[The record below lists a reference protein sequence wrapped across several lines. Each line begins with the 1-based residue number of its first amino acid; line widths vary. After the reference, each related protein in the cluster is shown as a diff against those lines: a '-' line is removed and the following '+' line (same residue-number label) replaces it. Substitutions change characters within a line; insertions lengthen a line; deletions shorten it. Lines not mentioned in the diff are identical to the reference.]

1 MTTSPHNPHT
11 RRIRR
16 GPSVLLLLGTLA
28 CALIV
33 ALPGGHATSSRSSRE
48 ALRAGA
54 TDSDEL
60 DGRDPRLMDS
70 KRPKVEASFP
80 AESYGPGSKARLVF
94 VSSAKGVTLQ
104 FFRAGTEAKRI
115 TASDVMLGSSVSPP
129 SRLGKVWPRR
139 TVPVRIGNWS
149 SGLYFARL
157 TASGGR
163 VGFAPYELPGSEAL
177 GMHVG
182 ELPAERAHTVAERI
196 GEDVEGAQDAEGVA
210 VGVEEGAAGVT
221 GDARG
226 DGVHALGPAAV
237 GAALADTELRAQR

>member
-28 CALIV
+28 CALVV
-33 ALPGGHATSSRSSRE
+33 ALPGGHATSSRSSQE

-94 VSSAKGVTLQ
+94 VSSAKAEPARECVASPHG
-104 FFRAGTEAKRI
+104 AGPDRQLAE
-115 TASDVMLGSSVSPP
+115 
-129 SRLGKVWPRR
+129 R
-139 TVPVRIGNWS
+139 TV
-149 SGLYFARL
+149 
-157 TASGGR
+157 
-163 VGFAPYELPGSEAL
+163 
-177 GMHVG
+177 
-182 ELPAERAHTVAERI
+182 
-196 GEDVEGAQDAEGVA
+196 
-210 VGVEEGAAGVT
+210 
-221 GDARG
+221 
-226 DGVHALGPAAV
+226 
-237 GAALADTELRAQR
+237 LRPPDC